1 MMLNQHTQFANSS
14 VSLSVMSVGGMSSAA
29 TGEKKA
35 SRQRCQLQGN
45 PEHAAVIGLGRS
57 GLATAI
63 FLSNMG
69 LDVDVYDS
77 SNTPALA
84 EELHQ
89 HAPSVQIT
97 SGSLVVERWREGSLL
112 VVSPGVP
119 LSHPDLA
126 QILEKGVR
134 PVGDV
139 ELFAQCVQAPVIAIT
154 GSNGKS
160 TVTVLLG
167 EILQH
172 AGRKVAVGGNIG
184 VPVLDLLNDK
194 KHDIYVLELSSFQ
207 LETTWSLNPV
217 IATVLN
223 VAADHMDRY
232 ASLDDYIAS
241 KAKVFSGNGRML
253 LNADDPATEKFIEN
267 RRQQIFFGSGVP
279 DGENYGLSIIDGR
292 LYLLRGS
299 KILMGAD
306 EVPLAGQH
314 NLLNVM
320 AAWALAYSIGVEDR
334 LIREAVA
341 NFSGLPHRMEWL
353 ASVNG
358 VDWINDSKGTNVGAT
373 VAAIQGLDRPVV
385 LIAGGIAKDADF
397 SPLRE
402 VAGQHVKAVILIGR
416 DAGKIAAALTGEVPV
431 NMAGN
436 MDDAVRMGAE
446 MAQAGDVVLLSPA
459 CASFD
464 MYQNFE
470 HRGDDFRRC
479 VGGLT

>member
-1 MMLNQHTQFANSS
+1 MMLNQHTHTVNSFAVQN
-14 VSLSVMSVGGMSSAA
+14 VMSVTGASSTA
-29 TGEKKA
+29 TGEKKT
-35 SRQRCQLQGN
+35 SGQRCQLQGN
-45 PEHAAVIGLGRS
+45 PGHAAVIGLGRS

-63 FLSNMG
+63 FLSKMG

-77 SNTPALA
+77 SNSPELA

-89 HAPSVQIT
+89 NAPAVQVIC
-97 SGSLVVERWREGSLL
+97 GSLVVERWHEDSLL

-119 LSHPDLA
+119 LTHPELA
-126 QILEKGVR
+126 LILQKGVR

-139 ELFAQCVQAPVIAIT
+139 ELFAQCAEAPVIAIT

-167 EILQH
+167 KILQH
-172 AGRKVAVGGNIG
+172 AGRKAAVGGNIG
-184 VPVLDLLNDK
+184 VPVLELLNDHE
-194 KHDIYVLELSSFQ
+194 HDIYVLEISSFQ

-232 ASLDDYIAS
+232 ANLDDYIAC
-241 KAKVFSGNGRML
+241 KARVFSGSGSML
-253 LNADDPATEKFIEN
+253 LNADDPATDTFMIN
-267 RRQQIFFGSGVP
+267 GRQQIFFGSGMP
-279 DGENYGLSIIDGR
+279 DGHNYGLSRVDER
-292 LYLLRGS
+292 LCLLRGAEV
-299 KILMGAD
+299 LMMAD

-314 NLLNVM
+314 NLLNVL
-320 AAWALAYSIGVEDR
+320 AAWALASSVGVDDR
-334 LIREAVA
+334 LIKEAVA
-341 NFSGLPHRMEWL
+341 DFKGLPHRMERL
-353 ASVNG
+353 ASING

-373 VAAIQGLDRPVV
+373 VAAIKGLDRPVI

-402 VAGQHVKAVILIGR
+402 VMGRHIKAVILLGR
-416 DAGKIAAALTGEVPV
+416 DAGKIADVLAGEAPI
-431 NMAGN
+431 NMAGD
-436 MDDAVRMGAE
+436 MDDAVRKAAE
-446 MAQAGDVVLLSPA
+446 MAHAGDAVLLSPA

-479 VGGLT
+479 VGGLN